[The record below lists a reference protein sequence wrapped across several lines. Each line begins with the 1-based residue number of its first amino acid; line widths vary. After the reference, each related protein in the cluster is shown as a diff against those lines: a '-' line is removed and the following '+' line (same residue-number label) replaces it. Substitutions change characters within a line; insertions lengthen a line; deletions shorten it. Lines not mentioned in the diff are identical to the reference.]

1 MDKLRTV
8 SDTKRKFYQYHN
20 RPINSI
26 YRRVVEELMVE
37 MHLLSVNVDFRSDPI
52 YYLGVCQSFNQFMN
66 GYTPESDKESIFRAL
81 CQSIDNNPDEYRY
94 KSDTLLNF
102 ATQKSPQEL
111 INWLLHPTND
121 NGLQEVADHWRYALD
136 NPKFKYSRL
145 FAIGFYSLL
154 EKSDAEMVKD
164 EEKFAEL
171 IKPLTDKLNLPIDK
185 LKKDLE
191 LYRSNIEKMNQM
203 LIVLA
208 DTLEASKK
216 KREANKELRIEN

>member
-8 SDTKRKFYQYHN
+8 SDTKRNFYQYHN

-52 YYLGVCQSFNQFMN
+52 YYLGVCQSFTQFMN
-66 GYTPESDKESIFRAL
+66 GYTPESDKDSIFRAL
-81 CQSIDNNPDEYRY
+81 CQSIDNNPDEYRG
-94 KSDTLLNF
+94 KAETMLNF
-102 ATQKSPQEL
+102 ASQKSPQEL
-111 INWLLHPTND
+111 INWLLSPTDD
-121 NGLQEVADHWRYALD
+121 NGLQDVANHWRYALE

-145 FAIGFYSLL
+145 FAIGLYSFLA
-154 EKSDAEMVKD
+154 KSDAEIVKN

-171 IKPLTDKLNLPIDK
+171 ITPLTDKLSLPIDK
-185 LKKDLE
+185 FKKDLE
-191 LYRSNIEKMNQM
+191 LYRSNIEKMTQM
-203 LIVLA
+203 LTVLA

-216 KREANKELRIEN
+216 KRQNN

>member
-8 SDTKRKFYQYHN
+8 SDTKRNFYQHHN

-37 MHLLSVNVDFRSDPI
+37 MHLLSVNVDFRSDPL
-52 YYLGVCQSFNQFMN
+52 YYLGVCQSFTQFMN
-66 GYTPESDKESIFRAL
+66 GYTPESEKESIFRAL
-81 CQSIDNNPDEYRY
+81 CQSIGDNPDEYRQ
-94 KSDTLLNF
+94 KSETLLNF
-102 ATQKSPQEL
+102 ATQKSPQDL
-111 INWLLHPTND
+111 INWLLHPNND
-121 NGLQEVADHWRYALD
+121 NGMDAIADHWRYALD
-136 NPKFKYSRL
+136 NPNFKYSRL

-154 EKSDAEMVKD
+154 EKSDAQIVKD

-185 LKKDLE
+185 FKKDLE
-191 LYRSNIEKMNQM
+191 LYRSNIDKMTQM

-216 KREANKELRIEN
+216 KRLEKAN

>member
-8 SDTKRKFYQYHN
+8 SDTKRNFYQHHN

-52 YYLGVCQSFNQFMN
+52 YYLGVCQSFTQFMN
-66 GYTPESDKESIFRAL
+66 GYLPESDKESIFRAL
-81 CQSIDNNPDEYRY
+81 CLSIGDNPDEYRQ
-94 KSDTLLNF
+94 KSDTLQHF
-102 ATQKSPQEL
+102 ATEKSPQDL
-111 INWLLHPTND
+111 INWLLSPDND
-121 NGLQEVADHWRYALD
+121 NGMEANANHWRYALE
-136 NPKFKYSRL
+136 NPNFKYSRL

-154 EKSDAEMVKD
+154 EKSDGDIVKD
-164 EEKFAEL
+164 DDKFTQL
-171 IKPLTDKLNLPIDK
+171 IQPLTDRLNLPIDK
-185 LKKDLE
+185 FKKDLE
-191 LYRSNIEKMNQM
+191 LYRSNIEKMAQM

-216 KREANKELRIEN
+216 KRLEKS